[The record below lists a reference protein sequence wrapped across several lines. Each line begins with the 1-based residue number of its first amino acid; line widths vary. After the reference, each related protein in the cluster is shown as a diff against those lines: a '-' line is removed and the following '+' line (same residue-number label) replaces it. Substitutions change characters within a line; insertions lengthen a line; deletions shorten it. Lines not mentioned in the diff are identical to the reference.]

1 MLNHIRGSIY
11 SLAPASVV
19 IEANGIGY
27 EINISLETFSAL
39 EGRKEAVLL
48 VHEIIREDTHDLYG
62 FAEESE
68 RRLFRMLIG
77 VSGVGANTARMI
89 LSSFKVAELEQIIA
103 SGQHAALKS
112 VKGIGS
118 KTAERVIVDL
128 RDKIKTGEVTLLLKS
143 ALNNEAFDEALSAL
157 LMLGFARPQSQ
168 KVLKKIFEGD
178 PNIKVEA
185 AIKKALSMM

>member
-128 RDKIKTGEVTLLLKS
+128 RDKIKPGEVTLLLKS

-157 LMLGFARPQSQ
+157 MMLGFARPQSQ

>member
-128 RDKIKTGEVTLLLKS
+128 RDKIKPGEVTLLLKS